1 VAPDRI
7 PDGDTVPH
15 PPPQQRPRVT
25 RRQLVYGWT
34 IVVIVIAAAIFG
46 ALR

>member
-1 VAPDRI
+1 VVPDDRI
-7 PDGDTVPH
+7 PDGHSVPH
-15 PPPQQRPRVT
+15 RPRQRPRVT

-34 IVVIVIAAAIFG
+34 IVVIIIAAVIFR